1 MNEFWEGAFAPLPW
15 RWYTGANWIVS
26 RFTGL
31 FSDPTLLRYR
41 WPLAFALLAAVGIA
55 VLWRRNRT
63 AAWLLC
69 GPPLVALAAA
79 IAHQYP
85 WRGRLAFW
93 MLPAALIAVGAG
105 AAWIRS
111 RASELHPAIGWLLLA
126 AVIVPPVMALAD
138 APPPYELEHH
148 RHMLSYLQQHR
159 QTGDVIYVVQL
170 QEVGT
175 RLYGPRY
182 GLEPAEWITG
192 ICDANDARS
201 YSRDV
206 DRFRG
211 LRRLWVLT
219 GSGGP
224 LRKVHDA
231 VRDYLGAIGVRR
243 EAKTF
248 SSMTLGSVS
257 IELYDLSDA
266 ARLGSTDAETFP
278 VPAMPSDPRIGCR
291 EWTKAEFDWHLDR

>member
-1 MNEFWEGAFAPLPW
+1 
-15 RWYTGANWIVS
+15 
-26 RFTGL
+26 
-31 FSDPTLLRYR
+31 
-41 WPLAFALLAAVGIA
+41 
-55 VLWRRNRT
+55 
-63 AAWLLC
+63 
-69 GPPLVALAAA
+69 
-79 IAHQYP
+79 
-85 WRGRLAFW
+85 
-93 MLPAALIAVGAG
+93 
-105 AAWIRS
+105 
-111 RASELHPAIGWLLLA
+111 
-126 AVIVPPVMALAD
+126 
-138 APPPYELEHH
+138 
-148 RHMLSYLQQHR
+148 MLSYLQQHR